1 MYRSVP
7 ALVLLMLALQ
17 ACGSGDSRSAQ
28 PAKGFERDASVHEQ
42 VLDHDGDGLCDSSE
56 RDFGTDPRAADS
68 DGDGLP
74 DLIELANGF
83 DAVNRDE
90 PGPDEITYLDAK
102 PGASTDFPV
111 RATFDGEGEGVSG
124 YFDAISSIYSDG
136 STAQDFYRGTAAV
149 SADPI
154 DSVRGIE
161 QDSARFAA
169 VLGHARLGFIL
180 HFEYMKGGPDV
191 DCARAYP
198 FRYSLKTD
206 NGDVLG
212 DRLFLLVVGAGAGA
226 AADLGFCLPS
236 GCQ

>member
-56 RDFGTDPRAADS
+56 RDFGTDRRAADS

-90 PGPDEITYLDAK
+90 PGPDELPI
-102 PGASTDFPV
+102 STPS
-111 RATFDGEGEGVSG
+111 RALRP
-124 YFDAISSIYSDG
+124 IS
-136 STAQDFYRGTAAV
+136 Q
-149 SADPI
+149 
-154 DSVRGIE
+154 
-161 QDSARFAA
+161 
-169 VLGHARLGFIL
+169 
-180 HFEYMKGGPDV
+180 
-191 DCARAYP
+191 CAR
-198 FRYSLKTD
+198 
-206 NGDVLG
+206 
-212 DRLFLLVVGAGAGA
+212 
-226 AADLGFCLPS
+226 PS
-236 GCQ
+236 MARVKV